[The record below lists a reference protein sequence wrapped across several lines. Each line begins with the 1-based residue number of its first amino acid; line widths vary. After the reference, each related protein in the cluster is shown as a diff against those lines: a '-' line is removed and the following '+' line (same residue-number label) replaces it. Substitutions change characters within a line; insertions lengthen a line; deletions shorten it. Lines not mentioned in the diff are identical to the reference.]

1 MIERFS
7 PLHLG
12 IRHRGLLCLL
22 RPNER
27 SLGLTIIELLIVVMI
42 MTTLATLGVPLY
54 ASALDNARIAKAM
67 ADIRV
72 VEKEIF
78 VFQVLNNRLPSNL
91 AEVGRANL
99 RDPWGN
105 AYEYLEISCDEN
117 WVKCK
122 PPKGARQD
130 KFFKPLNWDFDLYS
144 RGRDGETTAKLDTKK
159 GADDIVRC
167 VNGGYVG
174 LAADF

>member
-7 PLHLG
+7 PLRLG

-42 MTTLATLGVPLY
+42 MATLATLGVPLY
-54 ASALDNARIAKAM
+54 ASALDNARVAKAM

-78 VFQVLNNRLPSNL
+78 VFQVLNNRLPSNI

-105 AYEYLEISCDEN
+105 AYEYLEISCDETQK
-117 WVKCK
+117 KCK
-122 PPKGARQD
+122 APKGHRKD
-130 KFFKPLNWDFDLYS
+130 GLFKPLNWDFDLYS
-144 RGRDGETTAKLDTKK
+144 KGKDGLTKEKLDSKE

>member
-1 MIERFS
+1 MERSS
-7 PLHLG
+7 PFRLG
-12 IRHRGLLCLL
+12 IRHIGLPCLL

-42 MTTLATLGVPLY
+42 MATLATLGVPLY
-54 ASALDNARIAKAM
+54 ASALDNARIAKAI

-72 VEKEIF
+72 VEREVF
-78 VFQVLNNRLPSNL
+78 VFQVLNNRLPKNL
-91 AEVGRANL
+91 AEVGRTNL
-99 RDPWGN
+99 HDPWGN
-105 AYEYLEISCDEN
+105 AYEYLEISCDET
-117 WVKCK
+117 WTKCK

-144 RGRDGETTAKLDTKK
+144 RGRDGQTTAKLDTKK

-167 VNGGYVG
+167 MNGGYVG
-174 LAADF
+174 LSSEF

>member
-1 MIERFS
+1 MERSS
-7 PLHLG
+7 PFRLG
-12 IRHRGLLCLL
+12 IRQRGLPCVL

-42 MTTLATLGVPLY
+42 MATLATLGVPLY
-54 ASALDNARIAKAM
+54 ASALDNARIAKAI

-72 VEKEIF
+72 VEREVF
-78 VFQVLNNRLPSNL
+78 VFQVLNNRLPKNL
-91 AEVGRANL
+91 AEVGRTNL
-99 RDPWGN
+99 HDPWGN
-105 AYEYLEISCDEN
+105 AYEYLEISCDET
-117 WVKCK
+117 WTKCK

-144 RGRDGETTAKLDTKK
+144 RGRDGQTTAKLDTKK

-167 VNGGYVG
+167 MNGGYVG
-174 LAADF
+174 LSSEF

>member
-1 MIERFS
+1 MIKRFS
-7 PLHLG
+7 PLRLG

-42 MTTLATLGVPLY
+42 MATLATLGIPLY
-54 ASALDNARIAKAM
+54 ANALDNARIAKAI
-67 ADIRV
+67 ADIRI

-78 VFQVLNNRLPSNL
+78 VFHLFNGRFPSNL
-91 AEVGRANL
+91 TEVGRANL
-99 RDPWGN
+99 RDPWN
-105 AYEYLEISCDEN
+105 NPYEYLEISCDETQK
-117 WVKCK
+117 KCK
-122 PPKGARQD
+122 APKGHRKD
-130 KFFKPLNWDFDLYS
+130 GLFKPLNWDFDLYS
-144 RGRDGETTAKLDTKK
+144 KGKDGLTKEKLDSKE
-159 GADDIVRC
+159 GADDIVRA

>member
-7 PLHLG
+7 PLRLG

-27 SLGLTIIELLIVVMI
+27 SLGLTIIELLIVIMI
-42 MTTLATLGVPLY
+42 LATLATLGVPLY
-54 ASALDNARIAKAM
+54 ANALDNARIAKAM
-67 ADIRV
+67 ADIRI

-78 VFQVLNNRLPSNL
+78 IFHLFNGRFPSNL
-91 AEVGRANL
+91 TEVGRANL
-99 RDPWGN
+99 RDPWN
-105 AYEYLEISCDEN
+105 NPYEYLEISCDEN
-117 WVKCK
+117 WIKCK
-122 PPKGARQD
+122 PPKGARED

-144 RGRDGETTAKLDTKK
+144 KGKDGLTKKKLDSKE

>member
-1 MIERFS
+1 MIKRSS
-7 PLHLG
+7 PLRLG

-42 MTTLATLGVPLY
+42 MATLATLGVPLY
-54 ASALDNARIAKAM
+54 ASALDNARIAKAI
-67 ADIRV
+67 ADIRI

-78 VFQVLNNRLPSNL
+78 VFHLFNGRFPSNL
-91 AEVGRANL
+91 TEVGRANL
-99 RDPWGN
+99 RDPWN
-105 AYEYLEISCDEN
+105 NPYEYLEISCDEN
-117 WVKCK
+117 WIKCK
-122 PPKGARQD
+122 PPKGARED

-144 RGRDGETTAKLDTKK
+144 KGKDGLTKKKLDSKE

>member
-1 MIERFS
+1 
-7 PLHLG
+7 
-12 IRHRGLLCLL
+12 L

-27 SLGLTIIELLIVVMI
+27 SLGLTIIELLIVIMI
-42 MTTLATLGVPLY
+42 LATLATLGVPLY
-54 ASALDNARIAKAM
+54 ANALDNARIAKTM
-67 ADIRV
+67 ADIRI

-78 VFQVLNNRLPSNL
+78 IFHLFNGRFPSNL
-91 AEVGRANL
+91 TEVGRANL
-99 RDPWGN
+99 RDPWN
-105 AYEYLEISCDEN
+105 NPYEYLEISCDEN
-117 WVKCK
+117 WIKCK
-122 PPKGARQD
+122 PPKGARED

-144 RGRDGETTAKLDTKK
+144 KGKDGLTKKKLDSKE

>member
-1 MIERFS
+1 MIEQSS
-7 PLHLG
+7 PLPLG
-12 IRHRGLLCLL
+12 AQHRGLLCLL
-22 RPNER
+22 RPDER
-27 SLGLTIIELLIVVMI
+27 SLGLTIIELLIAVMI
-42 MTTLATLGVPLY
+42 MATLATLGIPLY

-67 ADIRV
+67 ADIRI

-78 VFQVLNNRLPSNL
+78 IFQVTNNRLPSDL
-91 AEVGRANL
+91 VEVGRANL

-105 AYEYLEISCDEN
+105 AYEYLEISCDET
-117 WVKCK
+117 WTKCK

-159 GADDIVRC
+159 GADDIVRA

>member
-1 MIERFS
+1 MIERS
-7 PLHLG
+7 LPLRIG
-12 IRHRGLLCLL
+12 IRQRGLLCLL

-42 MTTLATLGVPLY
+42 MATLATLGVPLY
-54 ASALDNARIAKAM
+54 ANALDNARIAKAM
-67 ADIRV
+67 ADIRI

-78 VFQVLNNRLPSNL
+78 IFHLFNGRFPSNL
-91 AEVGRANL
+91 TEVGRANL
-99 RDPWGN
+99 RDPWN
-105 AYEYLEISCDEN
+105 NPYEYLEISCDEN
-117 WVKCK
+117 WIKCK
-122 PPKGARQD
+122 PPKGARED

-144 RGRDGETTAKLDTKK
+144 KGKDGLTKKKLDSKE